1 MAGVIHISDQFELND
16 EAKDSST
23 EWFEDK
29 VHCQQQ
35 QNSHDGKSGRQNG
48 AVADKENRGSSVY
61 IADKS
66 SGKGGKS
73 KDKVKSNTYAFSG
86 HFSKSLLSIRG

>member
-16 EAKDSST
+16 EASAKDSST

-35 QNSHDGKSGRQNG
+35 QNSHFEEDKRWVGKINETE
-48 AVADKENRGSSVY
+48 K
-61 IADKS
+61 
-66 SGKGGKS
+66 
-73 KDKVKSNTYAFSG
+73 
-86 HFSKSLLSIRG
+86 IRVNILFG

>member
-35 QNSHDGKSGRQNG
+35 QNSHFEE
-48 AVADKENRGSSVY
+48 DKR
-61 IADKS
+61 
-66 SGKGGKS
+66 
-73 KDKVKSNTYAFSG
+73 
-86 HFSKSLLSIRG
+86 